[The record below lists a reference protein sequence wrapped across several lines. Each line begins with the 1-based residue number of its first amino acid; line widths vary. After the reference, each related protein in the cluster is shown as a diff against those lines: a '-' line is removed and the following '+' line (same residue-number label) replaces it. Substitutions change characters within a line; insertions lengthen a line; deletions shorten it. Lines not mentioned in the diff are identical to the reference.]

1 MTTHMFPKEHTIS
14 IRRLLRIERPTDL
27 IGHPLECGVWL
38 VLVSALVCVSA
49 SLAFS
54 ATEDPARLQ
63 QQGIQRIERFIEQFK
78 RTGDRTSLLP
88 ELKQAEAELTLTEQE
103 FRRRGN
109 LPGAALSLVKLGD
122 LQRLQTHWD
131 RAVELYGQA
140 LTTAQQAEH
149 PEYQARALKGMA
161 KAEFLGLNRLGD
173 AVSHLEQALA
183 LTAHFED
190 KGLQFDILDELAQIE
205 IRNGDLARASDL
217 LSRAFA
223 VIESLNDRARLFYAY
238 SDRAEIYQK
247 IAEKCDFQRTFKV
260 CLGAVDLAKADY
272 EQALAHAKALGHI
285 GLANLTE
292 DFLRSLENRR
302 ALIRS
307 REQFDQT
314 VLGARLFHPVAAEDV
329 LVHERF
335 GGGTVTLPPAVIA
348 AIQQQGGLARA
359 GDARSHYLQ
368 GIFLAMQ
375 GERDA
380 SLRAYLQAA
389 DLLEEDRRK
398 LKDEEGRGGYFEDKV
413 EFYYAPIME
422 LLDRR
427 RIAEAFELMERS
439 RARGMAD
446 MLANRSLGLSGS
458 VEKAMFGEAMSL
470 NARIGALQKEFI
482 EHQGRADREKYRDR
496 IERTKK
502 QIQELE
508 AEYRSLLQRME
519 AKAPKAKQLL
529 ISQPTS
535 LQQIQELSKKEQFDL
550 VEYLSLESQLI
561 LWHVHGD
568 AVQVKSV
575 FLPRSEV
582 ITKVAALRKNLMDG
596 ASQAPFDA
604 KAANELFLFLIQPVL
619 KEIKTQRLVIVP
631 HEDLH
636 YIPFQAL
643 QNPIDKRY
651 LGERFQISYAPSATI
666 LAGLHRVSTLDN
678 KSLLA
683 VADPEIEDHTG
694 EARAIA
700 AVYPGKSKI
709 VTEAL
714 AKETDV
720 KEWVS
725 RYNVL
730 HLSVH
735 GQFDQAEPLL
745 SSLRLRRDDQN
756 DGQLTAA
763 EMFGL
768 SLDETQLLVL
778 SACETGQV
786 EATHAN
792 EVLGMV
798 RALLYAG
805 AKTLVLSSWKVD
817 SVATARWM
825 EVFYQSLRD
834 VSPPEAARKALLAV
848 RSDPKYQHPYYWS
861 AFLLTG
867 R

>member
-1 MTTHMFPKEHTIS
+1 MSP
-14 IRRLLRIERPTDL
+14 
-27 IGHPLECGVWL
+27 
-38 VLVSALVCVSA
+38 ALARS
-49 SLAFS
+49 S
-54 ATEDPARLQ
+54 TQDPAQLQ
-63 QQGIQRIERFIEQFK
+63 QQAIQRIERFIEHFK
-78 RTGDRTSLLP
+78 RTGDHTSLLP
-88 ELKQAEAELTLTEQE
+88 ELKQAEAELIVTVQE
-103 FRRRGN
+103 FRTRGN
-109 LPGAALSLVKLGD
+109 LPDAALSLVKLAD
-122 LQRLQTHWD
+122 SQRLQTYWD
-131 RAVELYGQA
+131 RALELYGQA
-140 LTTAQQAEH
+140 LTVAQNAKH

-183 LTAHFED
+183 LTPQLDD

-205 IRNGDLARASDL
+205 IRNGDLAQASDL

-223 VIESLNDRARLFYAY
+223 VVEPLNDRARLYYGY
-238 SDRAEIYQK
+238 SDRGEIYQK

-272 EQALAHAKALGHI
+272 EEALAHAKALGHV
-285 GLANLTE
+285 GLAKLTE
-292 DFLRSLENRR
+292 DFLRELENRR

-307 REQFDQT
+307 REQYDQT

-348 AIQQQGGLARA
+348 AIRQQGGLART
-359 GDARSHYLQ
+359 GDARSHYLE
-368 GIFLAMQ
+368 GIFLAME

-413 EFYYAPIME
+413 EFYYAPIVE

-446 MLANRSLGLSGS
+446 MLANKSLGLAGS
-458 VEKAMFGEAMSL
+458 QEKAMFGEAMSL

-482 EHQGRADREKYRDR
+482 EHQGWPDREKYRDR

-508 AEYRSLLQRME
+508 IEYRSLLQRME
-519 AKAPKAKQLL
+519 AKSPKAKQLL

-535 LQQIQELSKKEQFDL
+535 LQRIQELSKNEQFDL

-561 LWHVHGD
+561 VWHVHAD

-582 ITKVAALRKNLMDG
+582 ISKVAALRKSLADG
-596 ASQAPFDA
+596 ASLASFDA
-604 KAANELFLFLIQPVL
+604 KVSNELFLFLIQPVL
-619 KEIKTQRLVIVP
+619 KEIKTQRIVIVP
-631 HEDLH
+631 HEDLN

-643 QNPIDKRY
+643 QNPIDKQY

-666 LAGLHRVSTLDN
+666 LAGLVPVPALEG
-678 KSLLA
+678 KSLLG

-694 EARAIA
+694 EAGAIA
-700 AVYPGKSKI
+700 KVYPGKSKI

-714 AKETDV
+714 ARETDV
-720 KEWVS
+720 KDWVS
-725 RYNVL
+725 RYNVV

-735 GQFDQAEPLL
+735 GWFNQAEPLL
-745 SSLRLRRDDQN
+745 SYLQLRKDDQN
-756 DGQLTAA
+756 DGRLTAS

-825 EVFYQSLRD
+825 EVFYRSLRD
-834 VSPPEAARKALLAV
+834 VPP
-848 RSDPKYQHPYYWS
+848 P
-861 AFLLTG
+861 
-867 R
+867 

>member
-1 MTTHMFPKEHTIS
+1 MPSIVLSALFCIS
-14 IRRLLRIERPTDL
+14 P
-27 IGHPLECGVWL
+27 
-38 VLVSALVCVSA
+38 VSAKSDTLEP
-49 SLAFS
+49 L
-54 ATEDPARLQ
+54 RLQ
-63 QQGIQRIERFIEQFK
+63 QQAIKRIERFIEHFK

-88 ELKQAEAELTLTEQE
+88 ELKQAELELAVSEEE
-103 FRRRGN
+103 FKRRGN
-109 LPGAALSLVKLGD
+109 LAGAALSLMKWAD
-122 LQRLQTHWD
+122 SQRLQTHWD
-131 RAVELYGQA
+131 RALELYGQA
-140 LTTAQQAEH
+140 LTVAQKAEH
-149 PEYQARALKGMA
+149 PEYQAKTLKGMA

-183 LTAHFED
+183 LTAQFED
-190 KGLQFDILDELAQIE
+190 KGLQFDVLDELAQIE

-223 VIESLNDRARLFYAY
+223 VVEPLNDRARLFYGY

-247 IAEKCDFQRTFKV
+247 IAEKCDFQRTFRI
-260 CLGAVDLAKADY
+260 CLEAVDLAKADY
-272 EQALAHAKALGHI
+272 EQALAHARFLGHV
-285 GLANLTE
+285 GLAKLTE
-292 DFLRSLENRR
+292 DFLRALENRR

-314 VLGARLFHPVAAEDV
+314 VLGARLFHPEATEDV

-335 GGGTVTLPPAVIA
+335 GGGTVTIPPAVIA
-348 AIQQQGGLARA
+348 AIQHQGGLARA

-380 SLRAYLQAA
+380 SLRAYLQAV
-389 DLLEEDRRK
+389 DLLEQDRRK
-398 LKDEEGRGGYFEDKV
+398 LRDEEGRGGYFEDKV
-413 EFYYAPIME
+413 EFYYAPIVE

-427 RIAEAFELMERS
+427 RIVEAFELMERS

-446 MLANRSLGLSGS
+446 MLANKSLGIAGS
-458 VEKAMFGEAMSL
+458 QEKAMFGEAMSL
-470 NARIGALQKEFI
+470 NARIGVLQKEFI
-482 EHQGRADREKYRDR
+482 EHQGRPDREKYRDR
-496 IERTKK
+496 IEKAKK

-508 AEYRSLLQRME
+508 AEYRSLLHRME
-519 AKAPKAKQLL
+519 ANAPKAKQLL

-535 LQQIQELSKKEQFDL
+535 LQQMQELSKNEQFDL

-561 LWHVHGD
+561 VWHVHGD

-582 ITKVAALRKNLMDG
+582 ISKVAALRKNLVDG
-596 ASQAPFDA
+596 AGQAPFDA
-604 KAANELFLFLIQPVL
+604 KVANELFLFLIQPVL
-619 KEIKTQRLVIVP
+619 KEIKTERLVIVP
-631 HEDLH
+631 HEDLN

-643 QNPIDKRY
+643 QNPLDKQY

-666 LAGLHRVSTLDN
+666 LAGLSRVSALNN
-678 KSLLA
+678 KNLLA
-683 VADPEIEDHTG
+683 VADPGIEDHTG

-700 AVYPGKSKI
+700 AVYPGTSKI

-720 KEWVS
+720 KDWVS
-725 RYNVL
+725 HYNVL

-735 GQFDQAEPLL
+735 GRFNQAEPLL
-745 SSLRLRRDDQN
+745 SSLQLGRDDQN
-756 DGQLTAA
+756 DGQLTGA

-768 SLDETQLLVL
+768 ALDETQLVVL

-805 AKTLVLSSWKVD
+805 AKTLVLSSWQVD

-825 EVFYQSLRD
+825 EVFYRSLRD
-834 VSPPEAARKALLAV
+834 VSPPEAARKALIAV
-848 RSDPKYQHPYYWS
+848 KSDPKYQHPYYWS